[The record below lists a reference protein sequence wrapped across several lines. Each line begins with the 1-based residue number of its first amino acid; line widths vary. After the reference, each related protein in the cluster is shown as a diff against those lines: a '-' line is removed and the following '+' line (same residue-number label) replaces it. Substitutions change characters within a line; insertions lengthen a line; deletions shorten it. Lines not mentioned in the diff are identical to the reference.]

1 MQKILFISL
10 LLSATC
16 FAQKYKVMDWKT
28 ETTLNTYLVQQMLGQ
43 YDERMMAF
51 EQALSSRSSLLAYA
65 KEVRE
70 KFKSLA
76 GILPPRSPLNAT
88 VTGKLNGDGYT
99 IEKIVY
105 ESFTN
110 HHVTANLYIPVGKKA
125 PLPSVLMFCGHEDV
139 SKATES
145 YQRTAILLAKEGFVV
160 MMIDPISQSE
170 RHQLTD
176 PNGKPLTRGGTT
188 EHTLVNE
195 TSNIV
200 GTSAIAYELWDN
212 VRGLDYLVTRPEVD
226 TSRIGCL
233 GNSGGAI
240 QAIYFAAFDPRI
252 KVIVPCSYFASRERT
267 LELTGPA
274 DGCAQ
279 MPGEGKLH
287 LEMADYLIAAAPKPV
302 LILAGRYDFIDY
314 NSVLFAF
321 NDLKRAYDVLG
332 EPGKAQLFVY
342 DDGHGIS
349 QPKREAA
356 VAWFKRW
363 FTKDVPT
370 VTEKPFKVW
379 TDKELFATKK
389 GQVNAEYPNEV
400 TVFARNKMLA
410 DSLAASRS
418 AFLQQPKETV
428 IQKIK
433 EFLELEDNFEQIDA
447 NIHDDIIANGI
458 KYLKVIVRKRNE
470 PPFPMLATPAI
481 EAKKIVLWFHDG
493 GKQAIIDSAGL
504 VNSYLSQGARVII
517 CDVRGTGETADKHE
531 LNDPKYYNREYRNAM
546 LALHNGRPLPVQRI
560 IDIMS
565 AVSVVEDPAGKIPIE
580 VHASGPVALAALH
593 AALLDKRIRQVHLY
607 NTITSFKQILENPLE
622 KNWYS
627 YVIPNVLKY
636 YDIPDLVKLIGEDKV
651 RFVK

>member
-1 MQKILFISL
+1 M
-10 LLSATC
+10 LSSVA

-70 KFKSLA
+70 KFRSLA
-76 GILPPRSPLNAT
+76 GILPPRSPLNAK
-88 VTGKLNGDGYT
+88 VTGKINGDGYT

-105 ESFTN
+105 ESFAN
-110 HHVTANLYIPVGKKA
+110 HHVTANLYIPTSKKG
-125 PLPSVLMFCGHEDV
+125 PFPSVIMFCGHEDV

-145 YQRTAILLAKEGFVV
+145 YQRTAILLAKEGFAV

-176 PNGKPLTRGGTT
+176 TNGKPLTRGGTT

-195 TSNIV
+195 TANLV
-200 GTSAIAYELWDN
+200 GTSAITYELWDN

-226 TSRIGCL
+226 STRIGCL

-363 FTKDVPT
+363 FTKDVPNI
-370 VTEKPFKVW
+370 TETPFKVW
-379 TDKELFATKK
+379 TDKELFATKA
-389 GQVNAEYPNEV
+389 GQVNVEYPNEV

-428 IQKIK
+428 VEKIK
-433 EFLELEDNFEQIDA
+433 AFLEIADDQEQLDV
-447 NIHDDIIANGI
+447 NTHGDISANGI
-458 KYLKVIVRKRNE
+458 QYFKLIVRKRSE
-470 PPFPMLATPAI
+470 PPFPILATRAI
-481 EAKKIVLWFHDG
+481 EAKKLVLWFHDG
-493 GKQAIIDSAGL
+493 GKQSIIDTAGL

-517 CDVRGTGETADKHE
+517 CDVRGTGETADKPE

-546 LALHNGRPLPVQRI
+546 LALHNGRPLVVQRV
-560 IDIMS
+560 IDILS
-565 AVSVVEDPAGKIPIE
+565 TIAVFSDHNSKTPVE

-593 AALLDKRIRQVHLY
+593 AALLNKRITQVHLY
-607 NTITSFKQILENPLE
+607 NTINSFKEILENPLE

-651 RFVK
+651 RFVR